1 MRTELATASRSS
13 SLIGPSVLRLDKVK
27 GASRRRLSALLAAWV
42 PGPLVLMQYAGMLRS
57 LSQARALPNSQPPT
71 PELKRSL
78 PVMVIMWVSDFETAG
93 LAAIT
98 LSASVATDGAALHQ
112 GRQDQR
118 HSEPARAMADRAAN

>member
-1 MRTELATASRSS
+1 VRTESATASRSS

-71 PELKRSL
+71 PEPKRSL

-98 LSASVATDGAALHQ
+98 LSASVATAPAANA
-112 GRQDQR
+112 
-118 HSEPARAMADRAAN
+118 SERASRLAADRCLLLM